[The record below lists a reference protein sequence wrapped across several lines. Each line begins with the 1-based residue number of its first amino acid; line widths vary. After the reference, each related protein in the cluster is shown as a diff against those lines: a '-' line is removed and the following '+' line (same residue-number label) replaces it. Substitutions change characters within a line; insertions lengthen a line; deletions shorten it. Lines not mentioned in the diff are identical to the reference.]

1 MNAIIIDDE
10 PFASKNLHAILKL
23 FEQEVSVIAIAS
35 SAVEGIERI
44 DELKPDLLFLD
55 IEMPGGDGFE
65 VLEKTSF
72 KGYQVIFITAYSEY
86 AIKALRMN
94 ALDYITK
101 PVDPD
106 ELTAAIQRAKQ
117 NLGKQQSNTYQELI
131 NGHQKGRFERLAIPT
146 MGGLKYIDLKEIIRL
161 ESSSNYTTI
170 YTQKEKPT
178 LVSKTLKS
186 FDQTLSDSGFIRVHQ
201 SHLVNQQYITEF
213 HRGDGSYLVLSNKD
227 KVPVSKSKRGRLKEK
242 FRLT

>member
-23 FEQEVSVIAIAS
+23 FEQDVSVIAIAS
-35 SAVEGIERI
+35 SAAEGIERI

-55 IEMPGGDGFE
+55 IEMPGGDGFD
-65 VLEKTSF
+65 VLEKTSY
-72 KGYQVIFITAYSEY
+72 KDYQVIFITAYSEY
-86 AIKALRMN
+86 AIKALRIN

-117 NLGKQQSNTYQELI
+117 NLGKQHSNTYQELL
-131 NGHQKGRFERLAIPT
+131 NGHQKGRFDRLAIPT

-213 HRGDGSYLVLSNKD
+213 HRGDGSYLVLSNKE
-227 KVPVSKSKRGRLKEK
+227 KVPVSKSKRGRLKEQFVK
-242 FRLT
+242 V